1 MLAIARPPSL
11 VDEVCQRLAGLTR
24 RDHLGDDGWLP
35 TERDLAAQLCV
46 SRSVVREATK
56 RLEQQGLLE
65 IRQGLGIRAV
75 DRLHK
80 PLNGSVRLLIPQAPR
95 RLRQLTE
102 VRLLIEPELARLAAQ
117 RGTAAQLRAIRRAHE
132 RMISA
137 TTDQEGIA
145 ADLEF
150 HRQIAAAAGNE
161 ICSLLLD
168 SVAELGIESRHATIG
183 TVGVEVAIE
192 HHAAILVAIERR
204 QPGPA
209 CECMKR
215 HLETAT
221 ADLLASQK
229 KSVRRR

>member
-11 VDEVCQRLAGLTR
+11 VDEVCQRLAGLIR
-24 RDHLGDDGWLP
+24 RDHPHNGGWLP
-35 TERDLAAQLCV
+35 TERDLAAQLGV

-65 IRQGLGIRAV
+65 IRQGLGTRAV

-117 RGTAAQLRAIRRAHE
+117 RGTATQLRAIRRAHDQ
-132 RMISA
+132 MISA
-137 TTDQEGIA
+137 TTDQEAIA
-145 ADLEF
+145 ADLGF
-150 HRQIAAAAGNE
+150 HRQIATAAGNE

-183 TVGVEVAIE
+183 TVGVDVAIQ
-192 HHAAILVAIERR
+192 HHAAILESIEQRR
-204 QPGPA
+204 PGDA

-221 ADLLASQK
+221 ADLLESRK

>member
-24 RDHLGDDGWLP
+24 RDHHGKSGWLP
-35 TERDLAAQLCV
+35 TERDLAAQLGV

-56 RLEQQGLLE
+56 RLEQQGLIE
-65 IRQGLGIRAV
+65 IRQGLGTRAV

-95 RLRQLTE
+95 RLRQLSE

-117 RGTAAQLRAIRRAHE
+117 RGTAAHLRAIRRAHE
-132 RMISA
+132 QMISA
-137 TTDQEGIA
+137 TTNKDAIA

-183 TVGVEVAIE
+183 TVGVGVAIR
-192 HHAAILVAIERR
+192 HHAAILDAIERR
-204 QPGPA
+204 QPGGA
-209 CECMKR
+209 RECMMR
-215 HLETAT
+215 HLEKTT
-221 ADLLASQK
+221 ADLLAARK
-229 KSVRRR
+229 KPVRRR